1 VNAANLIQ
9 VYSAGD
15 SIEAYA
21 LSNRLEDA
29 GVRAMVVGDHLQGG
43 LGALPFG
50 RSTAPRLC
58 VAAEDAQRAEEIVA
72 AWESERQRPR
82 GNRNALPFQF
92 GLSAV
97 LINMT
102 LLARETSQM
111 KTSQLGDPAKLESI
125 PNVGPVIA
133 AKLRLLGFASP
144 SELAGR
150 DPYEMFQDLCARA
163 EKRYDPCLLDVF
175 ISAVSFAD
183 GEPPRPWW
191 KFTKQRKAELA
202 RRAHRYSK

>member
-1 VNAANLIQ
+1 MNAANLIQ

-21 LSNRLEDA
+21 LSSRLEDV
-29 GVRAMVVGDHLQGG
+29 GVRAMVVGEHLQGG

-82 GNRNALPFQF
+82 ANRNSLPFQF

-102 LLARETSQM
+102 LLAILFALYRP
-111 KTSQLGDPAKLESI
+111 LG
-125 PNVGPVIA
+125 
-133 AKLRLLGFASP
+133 
-144 SELAGR
+144 SELWLGVFVAAVGQIVFGNILVLAYR
-150 DPYEMFQDLCARA
+150 RKQAKPCADDEA
-163 EKRYDPCLLDVF
+163 PEALNT
-175 ISAVSFAD
+175 S
-183 GEPPRPWW
+183 
-191 KFTKQRKAELA
+191 
-202 RRAHRYSK
+202 

>member
-1 VNAANLIQ
+1 
-9 VYSAGD
+9 
-15 SIEAYA
+15 
-21 LSNRLEDA
+21 
-29 GVRAMVVGDHLQGG
+29 
-43 LGALPFG
+43 
-50 RSTAPRLC
+50 
-58 VAAEDAQRAEEIVA
+58 
-72 AWESERQRPR
+72 
-82 GNRNALPFQF
+82 
-92 GLSAV
+92 
-97 LINMT
+97 
-102 LLARETSQM
+102 M

-150 DPYEMFQDLCARA
+150 DPYEMFQDLGERTG
-163 EKRYDPCLLDVF
+163 ERYDPCLLDVF

-202 RRAHRYSK
+202 RRADRYST